1 MGWHNHVPS
10 HAGAHMKFLFY
21 IFALIAIYYGL
32 GAINDLL
39 HLRLFSLLWDGS
51 LAALFG
57 YSAYKLRD

>member
-1 MGWHNHVPS
+1 
-10 HAGAHMKFLFY
+10 MKFLFY